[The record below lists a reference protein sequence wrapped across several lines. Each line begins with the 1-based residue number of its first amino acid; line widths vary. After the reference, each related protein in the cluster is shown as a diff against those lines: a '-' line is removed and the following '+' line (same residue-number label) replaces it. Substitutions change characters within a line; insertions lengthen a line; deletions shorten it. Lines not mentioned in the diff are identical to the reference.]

1 MPIQN
6 RKLLLCLPGLSKS
19 KTVAVCPHAV
29 GPRGSVLCD
38 GHLPVSGLHPATQL
52 RLARPGPVRRHHD
65 HHASALLCGMDCAPQ
80 VSLGALIISQSDADI
95 VLHLC
100 LL

>member
-1 MPIQN
+1 
-6 RKLLLCLPGLSKS
+6 
-19 KTVAVCPHAV
+19 
-29 GPRGSVLCD
+29 
-38 GHLPVSGLHPATQL
+38 
-52 RLARPGPVRRHHD
+52 
-65 HHASALLCGMDCAPQ
+65 MDCAPQ